1 MLELRNFEKKNK
13 SDLLNSFNSI
23 LVQVPE
29 RKKKDLSK
37 DFNDKK
43 NSRLLSRAFLTKF
56 WLPLLLRLFRFLRQ
70 ERRKRSL
77 FLIDRETKDA
87 SSLCEIVEIVGK
99 IVRDQERGERKRERK
114 REREEERKR
123 ETKKGRERYE
133 KT

>member
-1 MLELRNFEKKNK
+1 M
-13 SDLLNSFNSI
+13 
-23 LVQVPE
+23 
-29 RKKKDLSK
+29 
-37 DFNDKK
+37 
-43 NSRLLSRAFLTKF
+43 
-56 WLPLLLRLFRFLRQ
+56 PLLLRLFRFLRQ
-70 ERRKRSL
+70 KRRKRSL

-123 ETKKGRERYE
+123 GTKKGRERYE